1 MARTATTPQRN
12 GLDTQ
17 AVVTSTVPQ
26 LPSVVTANEEAEL
39 RHTLVTASP
48 LDMPITV
55 FKEGLDR
62 RKANRLAL
70 MEWLRQSLVEG
81 VDYGRVH
88 IAGRDRCPMARQG
101 RASECRDDRHWSKPS
116 LFKPGAEKI
125 TGMLGMSVHYPSL
138 AAYEQAVINGQQP
151 THVILRC
158 ELRDAH
164 GRSVAEGVGARSL
177 AQDYGDINKALK
189 MAEKSAHIDA
199 TLRLAGLSEVFTQDM
214 EDGGGS
220 VAAPADAE
228 DEEDEDDDEDEP
240 DEVPPELAAVTA
252 KQVETL
258 RMSLKRYQL
267 PERRVVAWVKKAT
280 KGAVTRLEDLNVT
293 QFALVLS
300 KVPQWAA
307 SDSDQAEPQTTETN
321 RRRRRVVD
329 ARPYPD
335 DDPADDEEA

>member
-1 MARTATTPQRN
+1 MARTATTPRRN

-26 LPSVVTANEEAEL
+26 LPVAVTEDETPP

-88 IAGRDRCPMARQG
+88 IAGRDRCPLARQS
-101 RASECRDDRHWSKPS
+101 RAHECRDERHWSKPS

-220 VAAPADAE
+220 VAASADAG
-228 DEEDEDDDEDEP
+228 EEDEDEDDDEP
-240 DEVPPELAAVTA
+240 DEVPPELARVTA
-252 KQVETL
+252 KHVETL

-267 PERRVVAWVKKAT
+267 PESRVVAWVKKAT

-300 KVPQWAA
+300 KVPQWA
-307 SDSDQAEPQTTETN
+307 SGDSDQAAPQPTETN

-335 DDPADDEEA
+335 DDDPADEEA

>member
-17 AVVTSTVPQ
+17 AVVTSTVTP
-26 LPSVVTANEEAEL
+26 LPVAVAEDGVP

-240 DEVPPELAAVTA
+240 DEVTPELAAVTA

-258 RMSLKRYQL
+258 WMSLKRYQL

-293 QFALVLS
+293 QFALVRGQRQMVALAQ
-300 KVPQWAA
+300 VLARQ
-307 SDSDQAEPQTTETN
+307 PQTTETN

>member
-17 AVVTSTVPQ
+17 AVVTSAVTPLPVAVAEDGVP
-26 LPSVVTANEEAEL
+26 

-88 IAGRDRCPMARQG
+88 IAGRDRCPLARQG
-101 RASECRDDRHWSKPS
+101 RAHECRDDRHWSKPS

-280 KGAVTRLEDLNVT
+280 KGTVTRLEDLNVT

-307 SDSDQAEPQTTETN
+307 SDSDQAEPQTTESN

-335 DDPADDEEA
+335 DDDPADDEEA